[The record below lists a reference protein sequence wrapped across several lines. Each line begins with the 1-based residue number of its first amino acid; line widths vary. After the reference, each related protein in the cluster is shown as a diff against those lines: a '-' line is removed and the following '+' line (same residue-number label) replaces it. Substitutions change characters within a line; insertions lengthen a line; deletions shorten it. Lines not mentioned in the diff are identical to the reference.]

1 MSSFLSGMVATQS
14 AGKTCDGRSP
24 YPRDVRAMKYL
35 RFALTE
41 FLGLVSIIAFL
52 SAVLVWAMAWQVH
65 LDVKAQRE
73 LVSRDGG
80 RGISAGLGQPTI
92 RR

>member
-1 MSSFLSGMVATQS
+1 
-14 AGKTCDGRSP
+14 
-24 YPRDVRAMKYL
+24 MKYL

-73 LVSRDGG
+73 FVSRDGG
-80 RGISAGLGQPTI
+80 RGISAGLGHHSVG
-92 RR
+92 R